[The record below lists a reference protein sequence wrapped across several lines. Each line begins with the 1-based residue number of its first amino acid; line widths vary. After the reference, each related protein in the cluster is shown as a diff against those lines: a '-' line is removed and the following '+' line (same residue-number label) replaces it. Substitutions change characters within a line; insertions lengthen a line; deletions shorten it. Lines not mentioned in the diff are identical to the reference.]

1 MDRPPAAK
9 IAPMTTAIVS
19 DLHLGTVAGV
29 DLARDGAPLERL
41 CELVAAADR
50 VVFLGDLLELRERPA
65 ADVLADVEP
74 ALRRI
79 GAAAAGRE
87 VVVVPGNHDHQLVGP
102 VLDRRRLSGD
112 GRLTLDG
119 RHPTDDDG
127 LAGRL
132 AALMG
137 GIEIVL
143 AYPGIRLR
151 DDVYAMHGHY
161 LDAHLSVPRV
171 ECLIAAAVE
180 RYATDLRHNG
190 PSTPD
195 HYEQILA
202 PIYALAHAIAQN
214 ARGRRAARG
223 GDLSRRV
230 WTAVNANGGAT
241 SRLRGALLSRAA
253 IPAAVA
259 AINAAGFG
267 RFRAELSGPELRR
280 AGLRAI
286 AEVVERLEIDADHV
300 IFGHTHRAGPLDGEL
315 DDWLL
320 PGGARL
326 TNSGSWLHER
336 AFVGD
341 DGPSNPYWP
350 GRVVLLDDHGPP
362 RLANALH
369 GVDLDAVAA

>member
-1 MDRPPAAK
+1 MA
-9 IAPMTTAIVS
+9 TAIVS
-19 DLHLGTVAGV
+19 DLHLGTLAGV
-29 DLARDGAPLERL
+29 DLARGGEPLERL
-41 CELVAAADR
+41 LELVADADR
-50 VVFLGDLLELRERPA
+50 AVFLGDLLELRERPA
-65 ADVLADVEP
+65 AAVLADVEP

-79 GAAAAGRE
+79 GAAAAGTE

-102 VLDRRRLSGD
+102 ILERRRLSGD

-119 RHPTDDDG
+119 RHPAGGDG

-137 GIEIVL
+137 GEVVL

-161 LDAHLSVPRV
+161 LDVHLSVPRV
-171 ECLIAAAVE
+171 ECLVAAVVE
-180 RYATDLRHNG
+180 RYATDLRHTG

-195 HYEQILA
+195 HYEQILS

-214 ARGRRAARG
+214 ARGQRAARG

-230 WTAVNANGGAT
+230 WTAVTAREGTAA
-241 SRLRGALLSRAA
+241 RLRGALLSRAA

-300 IFGHTHRAGPLDGEL
+300 IFGHTHRAGPLEGEL

-320 PGGARL
+320 PGGTRL
-326 TNSGSWLHER
+326 TNAGSWLYEH
-336 AFVGD
+336 AFVAD
-341 DGPSNPYWP
+341 DGSSNPYWP
-350 GRVVLLDDHGPP
+350 GRVVLLDDTGPP
-362 RLANALH
+362 RLANALDAA
-369 GVDLDAVAA
+369 DLAAAAAA